1 MEILASDSPN
11 VKRKTQVTGMKGTM
25 KWIMVKKTV
34 VKEGIESDY
43 SFKAKMRT
51 QALVEWGT

>member
-25 KWIMVKKTV
+25 NWIMVKKTV
-34 VKEGIESDY
+34 VKVGIESDY